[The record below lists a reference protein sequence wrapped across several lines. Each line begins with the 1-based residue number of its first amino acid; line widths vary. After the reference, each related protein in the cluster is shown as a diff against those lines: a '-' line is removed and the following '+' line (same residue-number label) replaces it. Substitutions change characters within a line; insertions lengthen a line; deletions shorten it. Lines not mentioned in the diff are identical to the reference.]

1 MKNSLRRS
9 CQYFCILLSISGLSL
24 AVHADEAIPD
34 RKVDL
39 QGQSNFRDVGGYR
52 TIDGLR
58 VKWGEVYRS
67 GELHK
72 LTDADVEKLD
82 ALGIRTV
89 ANLLTEAEIEARG
102 RDRLP
107 KNVREVSLP
116 MEAGKLRELATVVNE
131 ARGTGNFSEVPVDLN
146 SEIHRILIDEGREY
160 YATLL
165 REIVDPANRPMVYH
179 CSHGVHR
186 TGTATAIL
194 LSALGVPWETIR
206 EDYLLSNK
214 YREKEIGI
222 RVNELKQLAADT
234 FLIEPE
240 EVDMASIRAFYILD
254 ATYIDASL
262 DQAINEYGSM
272 ENYIRKGLGVSDEE
286 IASLREELLEPSE

>member
-1 MKNSLRRS
+1 
-9 CQYFCILLSISGLSL
+9 
-24 AVHADEAIPD
+24 
-34 RKVDL
+34 
-39 QGQSNFRDVGGYR
+39 
-52 TIDGLR
+52 
-58 VKWGEVYRS
+58 
-67 GELHK
+67 
-72 LTDADVEKLD
+72 
-82 ALGIRTV
+82 
-89 ANLLTEAEIEARG
+89 
-102 RDRLP
+102 
-107 KNVREVSLP
+107 
-116 MEAGKLRELATVVNE
+116 MEAGKLGELATVVNE
-131 ARGTGNFSEVPVDLN
+131 ARGTGDFSEVPVDLN

-194 LSALGVPWETIR
+194 LSALGVPWETVR

-222 RVNELKQLAADT
+222 RLNELQQLAADT

-240 EVDMASIRAFYILD
+240 EVDMANIRAFYILD
-254 ATYIDASL
+254 AAYIDASL
-262 DQAINEYGSM
+262 DQAVKEYGSM